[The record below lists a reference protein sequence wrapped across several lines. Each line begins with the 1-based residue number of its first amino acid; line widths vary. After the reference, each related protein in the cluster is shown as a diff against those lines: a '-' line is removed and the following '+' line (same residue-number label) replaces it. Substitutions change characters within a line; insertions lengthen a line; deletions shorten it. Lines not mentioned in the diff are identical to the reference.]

1 MKKNILITGAAGFIG
16 FHLLKKISKNKNY
29 HITIIDNF
37 SRGKKDLEFVNL
49 IKKKK
54 NIKIKKIDLTTKF
67 VLEENYSHIFH
78 LAAIVGVENV
88 KKNPIK
94 TFNTNLISTLNILK
108 AFEGRKKKPIIIFF
122 STSEVYQPLLDKNKL
137 KFPTT
142 ENQNFI
148 YPSSFNPR
156 QSYYLSKFFSETI
169 IQLSNFKY
177 IIYRPHNIYGPRM
190 GYSHVIPELTIKF
203 KDNKKKIDV
212 FSPHHKRSFCFIDD
226 AISLILGSCFKIKSL
241 NKVLNLGNM
250 EEEVKIIDLVKK
262 MKKILNSNKKLNLKG
277 NTFGSP
283 TRRFPDTSRI
293 RKIKKIKKFTPL
305 IDGLKKTI
313 TWYEKNY

>member
-1 MKKNILITGAAGFIG
+1 
-16 FHLLKKISKNKNY
+16 
-29 HITIIDNF
+29 
-37 SRGKKDLEFVNL
+37 
-49 IKKKK
+49 
-54 NIKIKKIDLTTKF
+54 
-67 VLEENYSHIFH
+67 
-78 LAAIVGVENV
+78 
-88 KKNPIK
+88 
-94 TFNTNLISTLNILK
+94 
-108 AFEGRKKKPIIIFF
+108 
-122 STSEVYQPLLDKNKL
+122 
-137 KFPTT
+137 
-142 ENQNFI
+142 
-148 YPSSFNPR
+148 
-156 QSYYLSKFFSETI
+156 
-169 IQLSNFKY
+169 
-177 IIYRPHNIYGPRM
+177 M